1 MAAAQEPRPH
11 GHGGASQDMD
21 LDKPQDD
28 GSQQPP
34 VAPLD
39 QERSSQPGGPQEAG
53 TSGRPQQAGGS
64 LEECLALLR
73 GRSDEQRLVGLLL
86 ATKFVSSGDLTAVEA
101 VFDAVGWAFIGR
113 LFKTGGGG
121 EGGALGPYATLAL
134 SLVSAFV
141 RVPRLA
147 AATEAIERVPLF
159 LGVLRGGDAYSG
171 DGGPVQDALECL
183 LAIASASE
191 EGLRVELE
199 SGGVAAVCQSLSR
212 CVGEEERFLL
222 AVRLLG
228 TLLTGGYRAPGVL
241 GKGELAVP
249 VLARGFAFRT
259 DMLVFECLGC
269 LLGLLSDP
277 GVQAAGL
284 GDGVW
289 KDHVR
294 AGVGNLLKS
303 RNVKAEHRLGALK
316 LAHLMVE
323 AGGGDWMLGARG
335 APEDGEKRE
344 EGVREAGKQG
354 DFFLL
359 LLNTVRVEVAV
370 QLNEVARAMF
380 PQEKGKQVGP
390 KTMVTS
396 AAEGAVSSCYALLEA
411 GVNVLAEA
419 ASADTAAVKR
429 ARDEVSGSRLSADT
443 AQKAFGAASEATA
456 VVLDFLEQAKEHG
469 RQSDDTVLASV
480 RVLGRFLAE
489 APEAHREKVGPLL
502 GFLLG
507 VKASDRSAANSDT
520 SLTGPNVGGVW
531 YLLPAL
537 GEMTE
542 DAGGCRMVIKA
553 KAHKAVV
560 DFVRDAIIKSS
571 GQPSRRE
578 IISTVDMEL
587 EGAESATPSSTDG
600 MIARALD
607 VLLNVLDQQAAG
619 GAKVHFSDV
628 RSLLPALQTWT
639 AASINDPLR
648 LALSATVIANVLLT
662 DEMGLGD
669 SSLDLEGL
677 LDLVVRFLD
686 ESFASQR
693 RGGKVFDREL
703 WELTLAAG
711 AELLEKFPSFE
722 SRVRDASWMQE
733 VRVMSGGRLSRGT
746 IEQFSGH
753 AALLNFLAAAAEK
766 EQHGMVDA

>member
-11 GHGGASQDMD
+11 GHGGAYQDMD
-21 LDKPQDD
+21 LDKPQDN

-34 VAPLD
+34 VATLD
-39 QERSSQPGGPQEAG
+39 QERSSQPGEPQEAG

-121 EGGALGPYATLAL
+121 EDGALGPYATLAL

-147 AATEAIERVPLF
+147 AATEAIERVPLL

-191 EGLRVELE
+191 EGLQVELE
-199 SGGVAAVCQSLSR
+199 SGGVAVVCRSLSR
-212 CVGEEERFLL
+212 CVGEEERFRL

-241 GKGELAVP
+241 GEGELAVA
-249 VLARGFAFRT
+249 VLAREFAFRT

-277 GVQAAGL
+277 GVQAGL

-294 AGVGNLLKS
+294 AGVGNLLQS

-335 APEDGEKRE
+335 ALEDGEKWE
-344 EGVREAGKQG
+344 EGVREAGKQEG

-380 PQEKGKQVGP
+380 PQEEGKEVGA
-390 KTMVTS
+390 KTTVAS
-396 AAEGAVSSCYALLEA
+396 AAEEAVSSCYALLEA

-429 ARDEVSGSRLSADT
+429 TGDEVSGSRLSADT

-469 RQSDDTVLASV
+469 RQSDDMVLASV

-507 VKASDRSAANSDT
+507 VKGSDSSDKSAANSDT
-520 SLTGPNVGGVW
+520 SLTSPNGGGVW

-560 DFVRDAIIKSS
+560 VFARDAIVKSS
-571 GQPSRRE
+571 GQPARRE
-578 IISTVDMEL
+578 IVSTVDMDL
-587 EGAESATPSSTDG
+587 DGAESARPSSTDG
-600 MIARALD
+600 MITRALD
-607 VLLNVLDQQAAG
+607 VLFNVLDQQASG

-639 AASINDPLR
+639 AASINEPLR
-648 LALSATVIANVLLT
+648 LALSATVIANVLLLT
-662 DEMGLGD
+662 DEKGLGD
-669 SSLDLEGL
+669 SSLDVGGL

-693 RGGKVFDREL
+693 RGGTVFHREL

-711 AELLEKFPSFE
+711 AELLDKFPSFE

-766 EQHGMVDA
+766 